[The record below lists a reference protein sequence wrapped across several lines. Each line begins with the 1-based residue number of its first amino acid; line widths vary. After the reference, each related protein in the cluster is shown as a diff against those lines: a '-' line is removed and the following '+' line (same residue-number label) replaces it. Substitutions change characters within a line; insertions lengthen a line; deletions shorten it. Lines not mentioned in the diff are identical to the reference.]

1 MSASSSNS
9 DFDTGLWN
17 KLQMQLDGVLLKGET
32 MTSVDYINLYANVT
46 AQLTR
51 PPLRHSG
58 GQARNAN
65 NTESQMMDH
74 GRRMYFWLTDYIMQY
89 VQRLRQQM
97 SAMEGTEL
105 LKYYVE
111 QWKNFVFVSKPVNGI
126 FLNLYRQWIQME
138 MHNGSNYKPLSD
150 TMVQLW
156 YLQLFKPLSAHLT
169 RNTINLID
177 MRRNGQTVED
187 NFIKNLFNAYYEL
200 RPEGMPEVNSIYR
213 EPLGVYLK
221 SYEEPYIES
230 AIRYLEEKTKHL
242 LGKKDVCGYIKAISS
257 LIEVEEQQGNEL
269 LLPASEAELRNML
282 NYSFIESSVD
292 RIYSA
297 LPTIFD
303 SGNRSDLKMIYRL
316 LDRIRGLPR
325 LVPMRKAFEDYI
337 FRHIIDKSPV
347 LTVADNGAGVSTDI
361 EAPYTSEFIDRILA
375 TMEQIEQLL
384 SECFDGNKSF
394 VEGKDLA
401 FRKAVNSTELRNRC
415 NCVPMRLLVEYCNLT
430 LRANNATAR
439 KAKALNTDSEMTI
452 IAEMRRV
459 LRLYKLSKNKDEFLN
474 HYGLH
479 LARRLLNEQV
489 VSLELER
496 TIVTIISTTQSME
509 ITTKLKDMLTDI
521 DTSHD
526 MSRSFSLEI
535 AEDKSVSVSDVYI
548 KVLKEASW
556 PSVMMAE
563 RGEWN
568 RPPTQLAVICDR
580 FTKAYNERHSAH
592 DKSHSRR
599 DTAKRRLRWM
609 WEYSKCSIQF
619 FFPHSTGRVAR
630 SGYTFVL
637 NTYQLAIL
645 MLFTESSGLG
655 SDYDSPT
662 GPRFT
667 LEQIRY
673 STGIDELYIKAELA
687 IFYKARIL
695 IPLSVNGHTLVQL
708 NDKYNSKR
716 LRLDISA
723 IKHVRRAEEE
733 EKVAKITAKD
743 RRWYLMIDI
752 SRNMKARKTM
762 EFNELFLV
770 VAKGRAGMFE
780 VTRDEFKEVL
790 EKVIDCDTVK
800 RGEGDNHNTLYYLP

>member
-1 MSASSSNS
+1 MSVSALDS
-9 DFDTGLWN
+9 DIKLWN
-17 KLQMQLDGVLLKGET
+17 NLQVQLDGVLLKGKT
-32 MTSVDYINLYANVT
+32 MTPGDYINFYSGVS
-46 AQLTR
+46 AQLSR
-51 PPLRHSG
+51 PALRHRDR
-58 GQARNAN
+58 QARNAGS
-65 NTESQMMDH
+65 TALQMMDR
-74 GRRMYFWLTDYIMQY
+74 GSRMYFWLTGYIIQSI
-89 VQRLRQQM
+89 QRLRQKM

-105 LKYYVE
+105 LSYYVG
-111 QWKNFVFVSKPVNGI
+111 QWKNFVFVSKLVKGI
-126 FLNLYRQWIQME
+126 FQILDSQWIQME
-138 MHNGSNYKPLSD
+138 IQYGSNYKPLSD

-169 RNTINLID
+169 RSIINLID

-187 NFIKNLFNAYYEL
+187 NFIKNLVNAYYEL
-200 RPEGMPEVNSIYR
+200 RPESMPEVVSIYR

-221 SYEEPYIES
+221 SFEGPYIQA
-230 AIRYLEEKTKHL
+230 AIRYIEEKTRHL
-242 LGKKDVCGYIKAISS
+242 LGKRDVCGYIKTISS
-257 LIEVEEQQGNEL
+257 LIEIEEQQGNVL
-269 LLPASEAELRNML
+269 LLPESETELRNML

-303 SGNRSDLKMIYRL
+303 SGNRGDLKMVYSL
-316 LDRIRGLPR
+316 LNRIQGLPR
-325 LVPMRKAFEDYI
+325 LAPMRRAFEDYI
-337 FRHIIDKSPV
+337 FRHIIDRSPEP
-347 LTVADNGAGVSTDI
+347 TATNDKTGVSADT
-361 EAPYTSEFIDRILA
+361 EAPYTSDFIDRILA
-375 TMEQIEQLL
+375 TMEQLEQLL
-384 SECFDGNKSF
+384 SECFDENESF
-394 VEGKDLA
+394 VDGKNNA
-401 FRKAVNSTELRNRC
+401 FRKVINSPELRTRC
-415 NCVPMRLLVEYCNLT
+415 KSVPMRLLAEYCNLT

-439 KAKALNTDSEMTI
+439 KAEASTTDPEMI
-452 IAEMRRV
+452 ITAEIRRI
-459 LRLYKLSKNKDEFLN
+459 LRLYKLSRSRDMFLN
-474 HYGLH
+474 HYELH
-479 LARRLLNEQV
+479 LARRLLNEQT

-496 TIVTIISTTQSME
+496 TIVTMISTTESME

-526 MSRSFSLEI
+526 LSRSFSLKI
-535 AEDKSVSVSDVYI
+535 AEDRSVSVSDVYI

-556 PSVMMAE
+556 PSVIMAE

-580 FTKAYNERHSAH
+580 FMKAYNERHSAH
-592 DKSHSRR
+592 DKGHSGR

-630 SGYTFVL
+630 TGYTFVL

-655 SDYDSPT
+655 SGYDSPT

-667 LEQIRY
+667 LEQIRH

-695 IPLSVNGHTLVQL
+695 IPVSANGRTLVQL

-716 LRLDISA
+716 LRVDISA
-723 IKHVRRAEEE
+723 IKRVRRAEEE
-733 EKVAKITAKD
+733 EKVAKKTAED

-762 EFNELFLV
+762 EFNELFLE
-770 VAKGRAGMFE
+770 VARGRAGMFE
-780 VTRDEFKEVL
+780 VTRDEFKDAL
-790 EKVIDCDTVK
+790 EKVINRDIVK
-800 RGEGDNHNTLYYLP
+800 RGEDNDRKTLYYMA

>member
-1 MSASSSNS
+1 MTSSTPGS
-9 DFDTGLWN
+9 DTELWN

-32 MTSVDYINLYANVT
+32 MTSVDYINFYSNVS
-46 AQLTR
+46 AQLSR
-51 PPLRHSG
+51 PALRHRG
-58 GQARNAN
+58 RQARNAG
-65 NTESQMMDH
+65 NTALQMMDR
-74 GRRMYFWLTDYIMQY
+74 GSRMYFWLTGYIIQSI
-89 VQRLRQQM
+89 QRLRQQM

-111 QWKNFVFVSKPVNGI
+111 QWKNFVFVSKLVKGI
-126 FLNLYRQWIQME
+126 FQTLDSQWIHME
-138 MHNGSNYKPLSD
+138 IQYGSNYKPLSD

-200 RPEGMPEVNSIYR
+200 RPESISEVNSVYR

-221 SYEEPYIES
+221 SYEGPYVQS
-230 AIRYLEEKTKHL
+230 AIRYLEEKTRHL

-337 FRHIIDKSPV
+337 FRHIIDKSPAP
-347 LTVADNGAGVSTDI
+347 TVNHDKVGVSADT

-375 TMEQIEQLL
+375 TMEQLEQLL

-394 VEGKDLA
+394 VDGKELA

-415 NCVPMRLLVEYCNLT
+415 KSVPMRLLAEYCNLT

-439 KAKALNTDSEMTI
+439 KAEASSTDPEMTI
-452 IAEMRRV
+452 MTEIRRV
-459 LRLYKLSKNKDEFLN
+459 LRLYKLSKNRDEFLN
-474 HYGLH
+474 HYELH
-479 LARRLLNEQV
+479 LARRLLNEQT

-496 TIVTIISTTQSME
+496 TIVTMIGTTESME

-526 MSRSFSLEI
+526 MSRSFSLKI

-548 KVLKEASW
+548 K
-556 PSVMMAE
+556 
-563 RGEWN
+563 
-568 RPPTQLAVICDR
+568 
-580 FTKAYNERHSAH
+580 
-592 DKSHSRR
+592 
-599 DTAKRRLRWM
+599 
-609 WEYSKCSIQF
+609 
-619 FFPHSTGRVAR
+619 
-630 SGYTFVL
+630 
-637 NTYQLAIL
+637 
-645 MLFTESSGLG
+645 
-655 SDYDSPT
+655 
-662 GPRFT
+662 
-667 LEQIRY
+667 
-673 STGIDELYIKAELA
+673 
-687 IFYKARIL
+687 
-695 IPLSVNGHTLVQL
+695 
-708 NDKYNSKR
+708 
-716 LRLDISA
+716 
-723 IKHVRRAEEE
+723 
-733 EKVAKITAKD
+733 
-743 RRWYLMIDI
+743 
-752 SRNMKARKTM
+752 
-762 EFNELFLV
+762 
-770 VAKGRAGMFE
+770 
-780 VTRDEFKEVL
+780 
-790 EKVIDCDTVK
+790 
-800 RGEGDNHNTLYYLP
+800 